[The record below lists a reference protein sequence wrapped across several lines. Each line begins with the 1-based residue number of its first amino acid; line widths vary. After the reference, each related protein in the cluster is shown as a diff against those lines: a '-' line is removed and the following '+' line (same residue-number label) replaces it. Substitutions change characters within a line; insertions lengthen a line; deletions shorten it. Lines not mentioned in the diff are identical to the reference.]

1 MDLRAEI
8 RQAKIREMRR
18 TVRTVRTIRPVRR
31 PGLSPGVRERYN
43 PALGSVVFEAQESFM
58 DHATLAQRVKAVA
71 LLEGDFTLRSGK
83 KSKYYFD
90 KYLFE
95 TQPDVLE
102 AMGAE
107 IARRLPAGTQRIAG
121 PELGAVALAAAAALA
136 SRVPFFIVRNAKKDY
151 GTSKTIEG
159 KLLPGEN
166 VVLVE
171 DIVTTGG
178 QVVEAIKNI
187 TAAGAK
193 VTKVIVALDR
203 LEGGRENILAAA
215 PDVAY
220 EPILTKADMGM

>member
-1 MDLRAEI
+1 
-8 RQAKIREMRR
+8 
-18 TVRTVRTIRPVRR
+18 
-31 PGLSPGVRERYN
+31 
-43 PALGSVVFEAQESFM
+43 M
-58 DHATLAQRVKAVA
+58 DHATLAKRVKEVA

-83 KSKYYFD
+83 KSRFYFD

-102 AMGAE
+102 AMGQE
-107 IARRLPAGTQRIAG
+107 IARRLPPGTQRIAG
-121 PELGAVALAAAAALA
+121 PELGAVALAAAASLA

-151 GTSKTIEG
+151 GTSKAIEG

-187 TAAGAK
+187 TEAGAK
-193 VTKVIVALDR
+193 VVKVIVALDR
-203 LEGGRENILAAA
+203 LEGGKENILAAA
-215 PDVAY
+215 PGVAY

>member
-1 MDLRAEI
+1 
-8 RQAKIREMRR
+8 
-18 TVRTVRTIRPVRR
+18 
-31 PGLSPGVRERYN
+31 
-43 PALGSVVFEAQESFM
+43 M
-58 DHATLAQRVKAVA
+58 DHPTLAKRVKEVA

-83 KSKYYFD
+83 KSKFYFD

-95 TQPDVLE
+95 TQPDILE
-102 AMGAE
+102 AIGHE
-107 IARRLPAGTQRIAG
+107 IAKRLPPGTTRIAG
-121 PELGAVALAAAAALA
+121 PELGAVALAAAGSLA

-159 KLLPGEN
+159 ILKPGDN

-203 LEGGRENILAAA
+203 LEGGKENILAAA
-215 PDVAY
+215 PDIAY
-220 EPILTKADMGM
+220 DPILNKNDMGM

>member
-1 MDLRAEI
+1 
-8 RQAKIREMRR
+8 
-18 TVRTVRTIRPVRR
+18 
-31 PGLSPGVRERYN
+31 
-43 PALGSVVFEAQESFM
+43 M
-58 DHATLAQRVKAVA
+58 DHAALAARVKAVA

-83 KSKYYFD
+83 KSKFYFD

-102 AMGAE
+102 AMGRE
-107 IARRLPAGTQRIAG
+107 IAQRLPPGTQRIAG
-121 PELGAVALAAAAALA
+121 PELGAVALAAAASLA
-136 SRVPFFIVRNAKKDY
+136 SRIPFFIVRNAKKDY

-159 KLLPGEN
+159 KLLPGES

-187 TAAGAK
+187 TDAGAK

-203 LEGGRENILAAA
+203 LEGGKENILAAA
-215 PDVAY
+215 PHVAY

>member
-1 MDLRAEI
+1 
-8 RQAKIREMRR
+8 
-18 TVRTVRTIRPVRR
+18 
-31 PGLSPGVRERYN
+31 
-43 PALGSVVFEAQESFM
+43 M
-58 DHATLAQRVKAVA
+58 DHAALAARVKAVA

-83 KSKYYFD
+83 KSKFYFD

-102 AMGAE
+102 AMGRE
-107 IARRLPAGTQRIAG
+107 IAQRLPPGTQRIAG
-121 PELGAVALAAAAALA
+121 PELGAVALAAAASLA
-136 SRVPFFIVRNAKKDY
+136 SRIPFFIVRNAKKDY

-159 KLLPGEN
+159 KLLPGES

-187 TAAGAK
+187 TDAGAK
-193 VTKVIVALDR
+193 VTKAIGALDR
-203 LEGGRENILAAA
+203 LEGGKENILAAA
-215 PDVAY
+215 PHVAY

>member
-1 MDLRAEI
+1 
-8 RQAKIREMRR
+8 
-18 TVRTVRTIRPVRR
+18 
-31 PGLSPGVRERYN
+31 
-43 PALGSVVFEAQESFM
+43 M
-58 DHATLAQRVKAVA
+58 DHATLAKRVKEVA

-83 KSKYYFD
+83 KSKFYFD

-102 AMGAE
+102 AMGQE
-107 IARRLPAGTQRIAG
+107 IARRLPPGTHRIAG
-121 PELGAVALAAAAALA
+121 PELGAVALAAAASLA

-151 GTSKTIEG
+151 GTAKTIEG
-159 KLLPGEN
+159 KLEKGDN
-166 VVLVE
+166 VVVVE

-187 TAAGAK
+187 TAAGAT

-203 LEGGRENILAAA
+203 LEGGKDNILQAA
-215 PDVAY
+215 PHVAY

>member
-1 MDLRAEI
+1 
-8 RQAKIREMRR
+8 
-18 TVRTVRTIRPVRR
+18 
-31 PGLSPGVRERYN
+31 
-43 PALGSVVFEAQESFM
+43 M
-58 DHATLAQRVKAVA
+58 DHATLAKRVKQVA

-83 KSKYYFD
+83 KSKFYFD

-95 TQPDVLE
+95 TQPDILE

-107 IARRLPAGTQRIAG
+107 IARRLPVGTTRIAG
-121 PELGAVALAAAAALA
+121 PELGAVALAAAGSLA
-136 SRVPFFIVRNAKKDY
+136 SRIPFFIVRNAKKDY

-159 KLLPGEN
+159 VLNAGDK

-203 LEGGRENILAAA
+203 LEGGKENILAAA
-215 PDVAY
+215 PDIAY
-220 EPILTKADMGM
+220 EAILNKNDMGM

>member
-1 MDLRAEI
+1 
-8 RQAKIREMRR
+8 
-18 TVRTVRTIRPVRR
+18 
-31 PGLSPGVRERYN
+31 
-43 PALGSVVFEAQESFM
+43 M
-58 DHATLAQRVKAVA
+58 DHAALAKRVKEVA

-83 KSKYYFD
+83 KSKIYFD

-102 AMGAE
+102 AMGQE
-107 IARRLPAGTQRIAG
+107 IARRLPPGTHRIAG
-121 PELGAVALAAAAALA
+121 PELGAVALAAAASLA

-151 GTSKTIEG
+151 GTAKTIEG
-159 KLLPGEN
+159 KLEKGEN

-187 TAAGAK
+187 TAAGAT

-203 LEGGRENILAAA
+203 LEGGKDNILQAA
-215 PDVAY
+215 PHVAY